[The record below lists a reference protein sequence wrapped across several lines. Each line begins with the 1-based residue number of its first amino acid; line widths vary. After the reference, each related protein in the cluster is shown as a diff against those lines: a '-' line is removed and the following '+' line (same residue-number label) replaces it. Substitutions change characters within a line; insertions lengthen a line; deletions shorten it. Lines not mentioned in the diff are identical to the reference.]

1 MSTDQVLQVPVLWK
15 AATFENFV
23 ALFEKNY
30 ALFEKI
36 YALFEKIYALFEK
49 IYALFE
55 KIYALFEKIYAP
67 FEKPEAA
74 LLRQP
79 FWMNQYLQPT
89 LGSGRPARGEA
100 PRPQP
105 WRARAP
111 AFPGKAV
118 K

>member
-23 ALFEKNY
+23 ALFEK
-30 ALFEKI
+30 I

-55 KIYALFEKIYAP
+55 KNDALFEKIYAT
-67 FEKPEAA
+67 FGKPEAA

-89 LGSGRPARGEA
+89 LGT
-100 PRPQP
+100 
-105 WRARAP
+105 RAP
-111 AFPGKAV
+111 SPATDAGEGARVPRQSSEITVVIYKP
-118 K
+118 